1 MPLSFTIYG
10 HAHTELACQNV
21 FNAQTPILVTARWE
35 SKYVAEMC
43 RGSKHVQASLANS
56 RPLLLDLSRL
66 YPNN

>member
-10 HAHTELACQNV
+10 HAHVELACQNV
-21 FNAQTPILVTARWE
+21 FNTQTPIVVTARWE
-35 SKYVAEMC
+35 SKYVAEMW
-43 RGSKHVQASLANS
+43 RGQMQAGLANS

>member
-21 FNAQTPILVTARWE
+21 FNAQTPILVTARWK

-43 RGSKHVQASLANS
+43 RGSNAG
-56 RPLLLDLSRL
+56 
-66 YPNN
+66 